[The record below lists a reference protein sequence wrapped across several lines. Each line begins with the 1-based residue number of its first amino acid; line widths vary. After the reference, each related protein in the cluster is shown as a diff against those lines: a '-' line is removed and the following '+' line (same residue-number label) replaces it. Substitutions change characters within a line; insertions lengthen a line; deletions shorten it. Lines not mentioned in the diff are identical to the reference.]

1 MKHLPQILLVASA
14 LSFPTLASAQNYDK
28 AHKMEALD
36 FSSVTI
42 PQVGRGQDFN
52 QAQMRALQFLLS
64 NRGFY
69 KARVDGKFGFVTEKA
84 IRDFQRAKH
93 LKVDGVVGTQ
103 TWPVLLLRL
112 KQGDRGEAV
121 RAVQT
126 LLRAKVSEEGPAY
139 PDLKVDGIYGA
150 TTAEAVRDFQRVFGF
165 YFKEN
170 GLKADG
176 LVGAQTW
183 GVLLSTGFSD

>member
-1 MKHLPQILLVASA
+1 MKHIFKVLILASA
-14 LSFPTLASAQNYDK
+14 LSVPTLASAQTYDK
-28 AHKMEALD
+28 THKIQASN
-36 FSSVTI
+36 FSNVTI
-42 PQVGRGQDFN
+42 PRVGRGQDFN
-52 QAQMRALQFLLS
+52 QSQMKALQFLLS

-69 KARVDGKFGFVTEKA
+69 PSKVDGKFGFLTEKA

-93 LKVDGVVGTQ
+93 LKVDGIVGMQ
-103 TWPVLLLRL
+103 VWPVLLLRL
-112 KQGDRGEAV
+112 QQGDRGNAV
-121 RAVQT
+121 RAVQI
-126 LLRAKVSEEGPAY
+126 LLRAKVSEDGPAY

-150 TTAEAVRDFQRVFGF
+150 STAEAVRDFQRVFGY

-176 LVGAQTW
+176 IVGAQTW